1 MPNISLPTGKVIYVS
16 TFEYYFMLDEE
27 AVDMFFQ
34 SCIADDLGIE
44 VQNPFSN
51 KCSSGELEIDEYQ
64 DIEIPDLKDYDKY

>member
-16 TFEYYFMLDEE
+16 TFEYYFMLEE
-27 AVDMFFQ
+27 KDVDMFFQ

-51 KCSSGELEIDEYQ
+51 KCSSGELEID
-64 DIEIPDLKDYDKY
+64 DYEDEEVPEFRGIR